1 MAPRL
6 MPNMTLDQQIVGVR
20 RAVRTLRA
28 RKVGPI
34 WLLPSLRK
42 RLRHLLAERKRR
54 MALGRPHSGNGQSG
68 RKTQDRS

>member
-20 RAVRTLRA
+20 RAVQRLRA
-28 RKVGPI
+28 RRRGPT

-42 RLRHLLAERKRR
+42 RLRELTAERKRR
-54 MALGRPHSGNGQSG
+54 SL
-68 RKTQDRS
+68 KK

>member
-20 RAVRTLRA
+20 RAVQKLRA

-42 RLRHLLAERKRR
+42 RLRHLISERKRR
-54 MALGRPHSGNGQSG
+54 VAARSRPSRQVQTGRA
-68 RKTQDRS
+68 RDRA

>member
-20 RAVRTLRA
+20 RAVQRLRA

-54 MALGRPHSGNGQSG
+54 MAVGQRHSRNGPSG
-68 RKTQDRS
+68 KTQDRS